1 MREFRSEELFDLCH
15 SIAGGRLGTLS
26 YPWQILD
33 GLGELIMEL
42 AQGLDKSEY
51 EELGEGILVSK
62 SARIAPTVSLSGPCI
77 IGHRSEVRH
86 CAYLRGCVLVGEDC
100 VVGNSTE
107 LKNCILFD
115 RVQVPHYNYV
125 GDSILGF
132 GAHLGAG
139 VITANLRTDRAGV
152 SVRIGNEKI
161 DTGRRKLGA
170 LIGDGAEI
178 GCGSVLNPGTVVGKN
193 AVVHPL
199 TSVRGIVSA
208 GSVLK

>member
-1 MREFRSEELFDLCH
+1 MREIRSEALFDLCH
-15 SIAGGRLGTLS
+15 SIAGEYLRALS

-33 GLGELIMEL
+33 ELGELMKEL
-42 AQGLDKSEY
+42 AEGLDKAEY
-51 EELGEGILVSK
+51 EERGEGILVSK
-62 SARIAPTVSLSGPCI
+62 SAKISPTVSLAGPCI
-77 IGHRSEVRH
+77 IGHRSEIRH
-86 CAYLRGCVLVGEDC
+86 CAYLRGYVLVGEDC

-139 VITANLRTDRAGV
+139 AITANLRADRAQV
-152 SVRIGNEKI
+152 SIGIGDERV

-178 GCGSVLNPGTVVGKN
+178 GCGSVLNPGTVIGKN
-193 AVVHPL
+193 ARVHPL
-199 TSVRGIVSA
+199 TRVRGVIPA
-208 GSVLK
+208 DSVLK